1 MARSNAGRVKHTA
14 LPGTVVY
21 CNGLKVISTRRF
33 CALPSAV
40 LLLAIGF
47 AGPIPL
53 VRIRLASTP
62 GDQRAGDG
70 VSTLL
75 RQTHIQ
81 IVATGT
87 VGVAHHI
94 DGGLG
99 ILFQHH
105 RHAGQRVSACRFQRR
120 AAAVEGDIIR
130 HIQNDIIAASRHANA
145 CAPHFVTQ
153 FRFLYVHVVTH
164 AAAQRRA
171 SRRANQRAFT
181 AIFFEEESAPMPAP
195 TSDPIPAP
203 MPDLPASR
211 SPV

>member
-1 MARSNAGRVKHTA
+1 M
-14 LPGTVVY
+14 
-21 CNGLKVISTRRF
+21 
-33 CALPSAV
+33 
-40 LLLAIGF
+40 
-47 AGPIPL
+47 
-53 VRIRLASTP
+53 
-62 GDQRAGDG
+62 
-70 VSTLL
+70 L

-81 IVATGT
+81 IVATGA

-105 RHAGQRVSACRFQRR
+105 CHAGQRVSACRFQRR

-181 AIFFEEESAPMPAP
+181 AIFFGGGECADACADQRSNTRANAGF
-195 TSDPIPAP
+195 TCFAFAGVRVCCAARYCQGAAHDGSNHKYTFFHLKSLSLFYFYHSD
-203 MPDLPASR
+203 R
-211 SPV
+211 GG